1 MATSGVDKRVKVF
14 DLRSKKMLNST
25 HIAVGASSLAFS
37 QRGLLAS
44 ALGSRVQVS
53 GQADKHT
60 DVQSDRW
67 PDTQTKDDKQDAHTV
82 VTQHNMQLCNTHRR
96 GLLASA
102 LSC

>member
-53 GQADKHT
+53 GQADRY
-60 DVQSDRW
+60 SDI
-67 PDTQTKDDKQDAHTV
+67 
-82 VTQHNMQLCNTHRR
+82 
-96 GLLASA
+96 
-102 LSC
+102 

>member
-53 GQADKHT
+53 GQADKHS
-60 DVQSDRW
+60 DVQ
-67 PDTQTKDDKQDAHTV
+67 
-82 VTQHNMQLCNTHRR
+82 
-96 GLLASA
+96 
-102 LSC
+102 